1 MPHLQPL
8 RKEANIPVT
17 SVTGKDSLILNG
29 TVITGLADANSVDIT
44 PVADIVAIKRGK
56 DGNTMYAKNEEGNRV
71 TMTIRL
77 ALGCQDDKN
86 LDALLA
92 SWIASSSDFAL
103 MTGSFYKRTGDGQ
116 GGIQTLVYQ
125 LTGGVPKA
133 FPEVIT
139 SAEGNVDQ
147 SVRVW
152 TIIWGGCTTSTQ

>member
-1 MPHLQPL
+1 MPVVS
-8 RKEANIPVT
+8 A
-17 SVTGKDSLILNG
+17 TGKDSLILNG

-44 PVADIVAIKRGK
+44 PVADVVNIKRGK

-71 TMTIRL
+71 SMTIRL
-77 ALGCQDDKN
+77 ALGCVDDKN

-92 SWIASSSDFAL
+92 SWRASSSDFIL

-125 LTGGVPKA
+125 LKGGVPKGI
-133 FPEVIT
+133 PQVLT

-152 TIIWGGCTTSTQ
+152 TIMWGDCQTSTQ